1 MDRRYRALSSA
12 EDLRFGQMATK
23 SANSGVIR

>member
-1 MDRRYRALSSA
+1 MEQRYRALSSA